1 MEFVAL
7 TTRQLDYLARQDPY
21 LEPIFKGVFASDQ
34 LPKEK
39 EIQTRSAYIVNVDT
53 HDKQGSHWLS
63 IFVENDQCEVFDSYG
78 LPINWY
84 KPSPF
89 VTWVFKHYQDVSSNV
104 GQLQATD
111 SNTCGHYALFS
122 LFARARGKSMESFI
136 QPFKYLRDVDNDH
149 KIHETLRKLVTDNL
163 LKLGQEE
170 NQQSVL
176 RSVTKHA
183 SLLDI

>member
-78 LPINWY
+78 LPIHWY

-89 VTWVFKHYQDVSSNV
+89 VTWVFKHFQNFSNV
-104 GQLQATD
+104 EQLQATD
-111 SNTCGHYALFS
+111 SNTCGHYTLFF
-122 LFARARGKSMESFI
+122 LLVRARRKSMESCI
-136 QPFKYLRDVDNDH
+136 QPFRYLSDVGNDH
-149 KIHETLRKLVTDNL
+149 QIGEKL
-163 LKLGQEE
+163 K
-170 NQQSVL
+170 S
-176 RSVTKHA
+176 S
-183 SLLDI
+183 

>member
-7 TTRQLDYLARQDPY
+7 TTRQVDYLARQDPY

-39 EIQTRSAYIVNVDT
+39 EIQTKSAYIVNVDT

-63 IFVENDQCEVFDSYG
+63 IFVENDQCEVFESYG
-78 LPINWY
+78 LPIHWY

-89 VTWVFKHYQDVSSNV
+89 VAWVFKHYQDVSSNV

-111 SNTCGHYALFS
+111 SNTCGQNKSSTSAKKFS
-122 LFARARGKSMESFI
+122 REDLGPIPKSTQFSI
-136 QPFKYLRDVDNDH
+136 AVR
-149 KIHETLRKLVTDNL
+149 
-163 LKLGQEE
+163 EE
-170 NQQSVL
+170 
-176 RSVTKHA
+176 R
-183 SLLDI
+183 

>member
-39 EIQTRSAYIVNVDT
+39 DIQTRSAYIVNVDT
-53 HDKQGSHWLS
+53 HDKHGSHWLS

-78 LPINWY
+78 LPLHWY
-84 KPSPF
+84 RPSPF
-89 VTWVFKHYQDVSSNV
+89 VTWVFKHYQDVSSNI
-104 GQLQATD
+104 GQLQTTD
-111 SNTCGHYALFS
+111 SYTCGHYALFF

-149 KIHETLRKLVTDNL
+149 KINETLRKLVTDNL

-176 RSVTKHA
+176 RSVMEHA

>member
-63 IFVENDQCEVFDSYG
+63 IFVEKDQCEVFDSYG
-78 LPINWY
+78 LPLHWY

-89 VTWVFKHYQDVSSNV
+89 VTCMVFKHYQDVSSNV
-104 GQLQATD
+104 RQLQATD
-111 SNTCGHYALFS
+111 SNTCEHYALFY
-122 LFARARGKSMESFI
+122 LFARARGKSMKSFI
-136 QPFKYLRDVDNDH
+136 RPFKYLRDLDNDQ
-149 KIHETLRKLVTDNL
+149 KISEKLRKLVTRNL
-163 LKLGQEE
+163 LKL
-170 NQQSVL
+170 
-176 RSVTKHA
+176 
-183 SLLDI
+183 

>member
-1 MEFVAL
+1 M
-7 TTRQLDYLARQDPY
+7 
-21 LEPIFKGVFASDQ
+21 
-34 LPKEK
+34 
-39 EIQTRSAYIVNVDT
+39 
-53 HDKQGSHWLS
+53 
-63 IFVENDQCEVFDSYG
+63 ENDQCEAFDSYG
-78 LPINWY
+78 LPIHWY

-89 VTWVFKHYQDVSSNV
+89 VTGVFKHYQDVSSNV

-111 SNTCGHYALFS
+111 SNTCGHYAFFS

>member
-63 IFVENDQCEVFDSYG
+63 IFVENDQCEVFESYG
-78 LPINWY
+78 LSIHWY

-89 VTWVFKHYQDVSSNV
+89 VAWVFKHYQDVSSNV

-111 SNTCGHYALFS
+111 SNTCGQNKSSTSAKKFS
-122 LFARARGKSMESFI
+122 REDLSAIPKSTQFSI
-136 QPFKYLRDVDNDH
+136 AVR
-149 KIHETLRKLVTDNL
+149 
-163 LKLGQEE
+163 EE
-170 NQQSVL
+170 
-176 RSVTKHA
+176 R
-183 SLLDI
+183 